1 MRLPTQF
8 VSALH
13 SIVRL
18 RTRAWLIACP
28 LVAIAFVALC
38 IAVVLAMHSAAVQ
51 RTHKAASDVA
61 TVGARDIARV
71 IEQFDNAIQITIER
85 LQRPDLPARSE
96 TMRNLALFDRA
107 VSLAPLAFIN
117 VLDEDGRVTD
127 SPELFNRGSG
137 WQGRDYFT
145 AQRANPALGLYV
157 GRTFGQDEYAGVT
170 LSRRISHPDGTF
182 AGVVVAGLRLS
193 YLRTLLDA
201 LQVGPHGTV
210 RLLRSDGMVLMSQ
223 PFDRNDIGRFVDVQA
238 STDQLQHGIVQRTID
253 NLPLLIRVGVTYGD
267 MADGQEDS
275 VTMLLAGAV
284 GVAFVSFGTAIALRR
299 ERHRREIAERDNRN
313 KSDYLAMVSHELR
326 TPLQSI
332 LRNAEQLRNDDTIS
346 PMNTRMLTA
355 IVTAGDHLRGIID
368 RVLNYLQIELRVPT
382 PRMGQVDLP
391 ELLDQCCIVV
401 ESDIVGRG
409 LGIHY
414 GFKVEAPEQFITDGE
429 LLRQTLLNLLSNAVK
444 FTDKGEISIEV
455 SGSSDRITIEVKDT
469 GCGIPP
475 MQRHKLF
482 KRGERLGAE
491 NSAIP
496 GYGIGLAMAQRLVKA
511 MSGDIGYRENQGGG
525 SIFWISLPAGATAE
539 AMPILGV
546 AQHEL
551 MVSDTP

>member
-1 MRLPTQF
+1 
-8 VSALH
+8 
-13 SIVRL
+13 
-18 RTRAWLIACP
+18 
-28 LVAIAFVALC
+28 
-38 IAVVLAMHSAAVQ
+38 
-51 RTHKAASDVA
+51 
-61 TVGARDIARV
+61 
-71 IEQFDNAIQITIER
+71 
-85 LQRPDLPARSE
+85 
-96 TMRNLALFDRA
+96 
-107 VSLAPLAFIN
+107 
-117 VLDEDGRVTD
+117 
-127 SPELFNRGSG
+127 
-137 WQGRDYFT
+137 
-145 AQRANPALGLYV
+145 
-157 GRTFGQDEYAGVT
+157 
-170 LSRRISHPDGTF
+170 
-182 AGVVVAGLRLS
+182 
-193 YLRTLLDA
+193 
-201 LQVGPHGTV
+201 
-210 RLLRSDGMVLMSQ
+210 
-223 PFDRNDIGRFVDVQA
+223 
-238 STDQLQHGIVQRTID
+238 
-253 NLPLLIRVGVTYGD
+253 
-267 MADGQEDS
+267 
-275 VTMLLAGAV
+275 
-284 GVAFVSFGTAIALRR
+284 
-299 ERHRREIAERDNRN
+299 
-313 KSDYLAMVSHELR
+313 
-326 TPLQSI
+326 
-332 LRNAEQLRNDDTIS
+332 
-346 PMNTRMLTA
+346 
-355 IVTAGDHLRGIID
+355 
-368 RVLNYLQIELRVPT
+368 
-382 PRMGQVDLP
+382 MGQVDLP